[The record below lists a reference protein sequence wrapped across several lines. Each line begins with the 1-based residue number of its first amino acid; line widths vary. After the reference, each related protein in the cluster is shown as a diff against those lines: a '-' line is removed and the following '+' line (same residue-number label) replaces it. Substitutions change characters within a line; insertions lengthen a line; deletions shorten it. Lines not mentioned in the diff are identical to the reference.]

1 MKQNWKRL
9 VCVSALSLGV
19 LAGGMP
25 NVEAHALLESIGKSI
40 LGGIAEHHQLNELDN
55 TDAGQ
60 AAMLKQRK
68 DRTGVY
74 NNYAY
79 QMRAKRIV
87 DELTKSKLVKRSYE
101 VYVNPEEEFNASM
114 ALGRVMTINK
124 GTMDM
129 LDDDA
134 LAAVIGHELGHGEHK
149 DSVNGAKK
157 SAVLSTALSAATYN
171 SGDIGLVAAGV
182 AENYLENQ
190 VFSVSQEK
198 KADEF
203 GFELLA
209 DSSFNVG
216 GAAVA
221 MEVIKNKYGE
231 LYTDGITQVIA
242 PNNHPKTSQRILDN
256 LKRLEDFSGK
266 HVKVDKNI
274 VFINGKSVYEGTQ
287 SGKYT
292 PTMRAYLVAGK
303 LARLYHDNA
312 IDGARVDGTT
322 VAIGSTNIVTMPNY
336 DAAFEIA
343 KNMNAAI
350 SDESGSKKDN
360 KKGKK

>member
-9 VCVSALSLGV
+9 VCVGALSLGA
-19 LAGGMP
+19 LWSLGP
-25 NVEAHALLESIGKSI
+25 NVEAANLFETIGKSI
-40 LGGIAEHHQLNELDN
+40 MKGFESYQEFSNLDD
-55 TDAGQ
+55 TDEGQ
-60 AAMLKQRK
+60 KQMLKEAK
-68 DRTGVY
+68 EETGVY

-79 QMRAKRIV
+79 QARVKRIFQ
-87 DELTKSKLVKRSYE
+87 ELAKSPKVKRSYE
-101 VYVNPEEEFNASM
+101 MYVNPKDGINAFMSV
-114 ALGRVMTINK
+114 GRVMSVHK
-124 GTMDM
+124 GTIDAM
-129 LDDDA
+129 DDDA
-134 LAAVIGHELGHGEHK
+134 LAAVIAHELGHGEHK
-149 DSVNGAKK
+149 DSVHGMKK
-157 SAVLSTALSAATYN
+157 SAALQTALTATTYK
-171 SGDIGLVAAGV
+171 SGDLGILAAQV
-182 AENYLENQ
+182 TKNYLKNQ
-190 VFSVSQEK
+190 VFTLGQEK

-221 MEVIKNKYGE
+221 MEILHNKYGDHYAE
-231 LYTDGITQVIA
+231 GLVQVIN

-256 LKRLEDFSGK
+256 LKRLEEFSGK

-274 VFINGKSVYEGTQ
+274 VFINGKSIYEGTQ

-303 LARLYHDNA
+303 LARLYHDNT
-312 IDGARVDGTT
+312 IGGARVDGTT
-322 VAIGSTNIVTMPNY
+322 VAIGSTNIVTMPSY

>member
-9 VCVSALSLGV
+9 MCVSALSLGV
-19 LAGGMP
+19 LAGGAP
-25 NVEAHALLESIGKSI
+25 SVEAHALLESIGKSI
-40 LGGIAEHHQLNELDN
+40 LGGIAEHHHLNELDS

-60 AAMLKQRK
+60 AAMLEQRK
-68 DRTGVY
+68 KRTGVY

-87 DELTKSKLVKRSYE
+87 DDLTKSKLVKRTYE

-256 LKRLEDFSGK
+256 LKRLEEFSGK

-303 LARLYHDNA
+303 LARLYHDNT
-312 IDGARVDGTT
+312 IGGARVDGTT

>member
-1 MKQNWKRL
+1 MKENWKRL

-19 LAGGMP
+19 LAGGAP

-157 SAVLSTALSAATYN
+157 SAVLSTVLSAATYN
-171 SGDIGLVAAGV
+171 SGDMGLVAAGV

-256 LKRLEDFSGK
+256 LKRLEEFSGK

-312 IDGARVDGTT
+312 IGGARVDGTT

>member
-9 VCVSALSLGV
+9 MCVSALSLGV

-87 DELTKSKLVKRSYE
+87 DELTKSKLVKRGYE
-101 VYVNPEEEFNASM
+101 VYVNPDEDFNASM

-134 LAAVIGHELGHGEHK
+134 LAAVVGHELGHGEHK

-157 SAVLSTALSAATYN
+157 SAVLSTVLSAATYN
-171 SGDIGLVAAGV
+171 SGDMGLVAAGV

-303 LARLYHDNA
+303 LARLYHDNT
-312 IDGARVDGTT
+312 IGGARVDGTT

>member
-25 NVEAHALLESIGKSI
+25 NVEAHSFLEGLGKK
-40 LGGIAEHHQLNELDN
+40 LYAGLQNHHELNNLDDS
-55 TDAGQ
+55 DAGQ
-60 AAMLKQRK
+60 QKMLKELQEE
-68 DRTGVY
+68 TGVY

-79 QMRAKRIV
+79 QVRAQRIIK
-87 DELTKSKLVKRSYE
+87 ELSKSPKVKRSYT
-101 VYVNPEEEFNASM
+101 VYVTPEKDINAFM
-114 ALGRVMTINK
+114 ALGRVMAINK
-124 GTMDM
+124 GTMDLM
-129 LDDDA
+129 DDDA
-134 LAAVIGHELGHGEHK
+134 LASIVGHEIGHGEHK
-149 DSVNGAKK
+149 DSINGAKK
-157 SAVLSTALSAATYN
+157 SKILAEVTDLATRNASDLGVL
-171 SGDIGLVAAGV
+171 AGEV
-182 AENYLENQ
+182 TQKYIKNQ
-190 VFSVSQEK
+190 VFSMEQEK

-203 GFELLA
+203 GFQLLA
-209 DSSFNVG
+209 DTSFNVG

-221 MEVIKNKYGE
+221 MEIIKDKHGE
-231 LYTDGITQVIA
+231 LYMDGIGQLVA
-242 PNNHPKTSQRILDN
+242 PNDHPKTSQRILDH
-256 LKRLEDFSGK
+256 LKRLENFSGK

-303 LARLYHDNA
+303 LARLYHDNT
-312 IDGARVDGTT
+312 IGGARVDGTT

>member
-25 NVEAHALLESIGKSI
+25 NVEAHSFLEGLGKK
-40 LGGIAEHHQLNELDN
+40 LYAGLQNHHELNNLDDS
-55 TDAGQ
+55 DAGQ
-60 AAMLKQRK
+60 QKMLKELQEE
-68 DRTGVY
+68 TGVY

-79 QMRAKRIV
+79 QVRAQRIIK
-87 DELTKSKLVKRSYE
+87 ELSKSPKVKRSYT
-101 VYVNPEEEFNASM
+101 VYVTPEKDINAFM
-114 ALGRVMTINK
+114 ALGRVMAINK
-124 GTMDM
+124 GTMDLM
-129 LDDDA
+129 DDDA
-134 LAAVIGHELGHGEHK
+134 LASIVGHEIGHGEHK
-149 DSVNGAKK
+149 DSINGAKK
-157 SAVLSTALSAATYN
+157 SKILAEVTELATRNASDLGVL
-171 SGDIGLVAAGV
+171 AGEV
-182 AENYLENQ
+182 TQKYIKNQ
-190 VFSVSQEK
+190 VFSMEQEK

-203 GFELLA
+203 GFQLLA
-209 DSSFNVG
+209 DTSFNVG

-221 MEVIKNKYGE
+221 MEIIKDKHGE
-231 LYTDGITQVIA
+231 LYMDGIGQLVA
-242 PNNHPKTSQRILDN
+242 PNDHPKTSQRILDH
-256 LKRLEDFSGK
+256 LKRLENFSGK

-287 SGKYT
+287 NGKYT

-303 LARLYHDNA
+303 LARLYHDNT
-312 IDGARVDGTT
+312 IGGARVDGTT